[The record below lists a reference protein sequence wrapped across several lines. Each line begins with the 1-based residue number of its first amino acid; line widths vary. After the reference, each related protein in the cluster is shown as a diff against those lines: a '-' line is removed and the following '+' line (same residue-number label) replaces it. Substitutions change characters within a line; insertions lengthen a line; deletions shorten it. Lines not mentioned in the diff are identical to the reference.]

1 MPLRDMLTE
10 LTLLVVGP
18 CHRSSAWRNGE
29 RDSCRVAAAGLRPA
43 TDLGGYTTRRLT
55 PIGKGLPIRSQPCV
69 PDELAGSGVW
79 STARTHR
86 RLSAKC
92 PQLSRAVGAR
102 RRCGV
107 EAASLRPVAVSG
119 SQQPHGPARPDPV
132 PGGGP
137 SSFLVRAARGGFN
150 RSMGD
155 KTIIKVDS
163 THSPHGPLGQL
174 YLATGVGVG
183 MRLWRDR
190 PPGPPMPEVARD
202 YETVGYVISGRA
214 ELHSE
219 GQMVLLEPGN
229 AWVVPRHA
237 RHTYKILE
245 PFTAVEA
252 THPPA
257 EIHDRDRPVG
267 QGNRSDAERDSG

>member
-1 MPLRDMLTE
+1 LCDAPGAIRARYGDAGD
-10 LTLLVVGP
+10 LLAKAV
-18 CHRSSAWRNGE
+18 
-29 RDSCRVAAAGLRPA
+29 
-43 TDLGGYTTRRLT
+43 
-55 PIGKGLPIRSQPCV
+55 PIRSF
-69 PDELAGSGVW
+69 
-79 STARTHR
+79 
-86 RLSAKC
+86 
-92 PQLSRAVGAR
+92 
-102 RRCGV
+102 
-107 EAASLRPVAVSG
+107 RPVAVSG
-119 SQQPHGPARPDPV
+119 LPASRTGARAPTRCRPRWL
-132 PGGGP
+132 
-137 SSFLVRAARGGFN
+137 SLAFLVRAARGGFN

-163 THSPHGPLGQL
+163 THSPHGPLGQM

-190 PPGPPMPEVARD
+190 PPGPPVPEVARD

-267 QGNRSDAERDSG
+267 QGNRSDSEQDSG

>member
-1 MPLRDMLTE
+1 MRTILRRRVLTGLVVAQFFPVEVGKILSPAAKRRAVDMLTT
-10 LTLLVVGP
+10 TL
-18 CHRSSAWRNGE
+18 SMSE
-29 RDSCRVAAAGLRPA
+29 R
-43 TDLGGYTTRRLT
+43 
-55 PIGKGLPIRSQPCV
+55 
-69 PDELAGSGVW
+69 LAC
-79 STARTHR
+79 
-86 RLSAKC
+86 K
-92 PQLSRAVGAR
+92 AVGLTGG
-102 RRCGV
+102 GV
-107 EAASLRPVAVSG
+107 ETASFRPVAVSG
-119 SQQPHGPARPDPV
+119 APSEPDGPARTDPV

-229 AWVVPRHA
+229 AWVVSRHA

-267 QGNRSDAERDSG
+267 QGNQSDSERDSG

>member
-1 MPLRDMLTE
+1 
-10 LTLLVVGP
+10 
-18 CHRSSAWRNGE
+18 
-29 RDSCRVAAAGLRPA
+29 
-43 TDLGGYTTRRLT
+43 
-55 PIGKGLPIRSQPCV
+55 
-69 PDELAGSGVW
+69 
-79 STARTHR
+79 
-86 RLSAKC
+86 
-92 PQLSRAVGAR
+92 
-102 RRCGV
+102 
-107 EAASLRPVAVSG
+107 
-119 SQQPHGPARPDPV
+119 
-132 PGGGP
+132 
-137 SSFLVRAARGGFN
+137 
-150 RSMGD
+150 MGD

-190 PPGPPMPEVARD
+190 PPGPPKPEVARD

-267 QGNRSDAERDSG
+267 QGNRIDSEQDSGAPGLE

>member
-1 MPLRDMLTE
+1 
-10 LTLLVVGP
+10 
-18 CHRSSAWRNGE
+18 
-29 RDSCRVAAAGLRPA
+29 
-43 TDLGGYTTRRLT
+43 
-55 PIGKGLPIRSQPCV
+55 
-69 PDELAGSGVW
+69 
-79 STARTHR
+79 
-86 RLSAKC
+86 
-92 PQLSRAVGAR
+92 
-102 RRCGV
+102 
-107 EAASLRPVAVSG
+107 
-119 SQQPHGPARPDPV
+119 V

-163 THSPHGPLGQL
+163 THSPHGPLGQI

-190 PPGPPMPEVARD
+190 PPEPPKPEVARD
-202 YETVGYVISGRA
+202 YETLGYVISGRA

-267 QGNRSDAERDSG
+267 QGNRSDSERDSG